1 MTLLLLIS
9 TILITLAMVFYSI
22 GVWTERIRRYL
33 MTWHVAAFWI
43 GFTFDVSGT
52 WAMTKLASGPF
63 DLMAMHTLTGQI
75 ALWLMLAHAIWATY
89 VVRKGSEKTRIG
101 FHRYSLIVWLIWL
114 IPYFGGM
121 YMGMMK

>member
-1 MTLLLLIS
+1 MNSFMILSS
-9 TILITLAMVFYSI
+9 TLITLALLFYSL
-22 GVWTERIRRYL
+22 GVWAERLARYL
-33 MTWHVAAFWI
+33 KNWHVAAFWT

-52 WAMTKLASGPF
+52 YAMSRLATGPF
-63 DLMAMHTLTGQI
+63 NLLALHTLTGQV

-89 VVRKGSEKTRIG
+89 VVRKGSEHARTG

-121 YMGMMK
+121 FMGMMK